1 MPLNNERLPLVKK
14 KFPTKKLAN
23 YSPYFLGVK
32 RVRYWPWK
40 TPSSH
45 LKSVSRFYEGTI
57 LNYVKLNSF
66 WTCLR
71 FGVNGTLVYRPYRGC
86 VTLRKHIY
94 ITCKRQNH
102 NFLSNKYTS
111 QALNRRLNELWKSFR
126 LTSFQKPISIR
137 FVHPNQLLYLLCYQY
152 LFKMFRAII
161 FMFH

>member
-45 LKSVSRFYEGTI
+45 LKSVSSFYEGTI

-94 ITCKRQNH
+94 HLQTTKSQLLVEQIYIPSIE
-102 NFLSNKYTS
+102 SNVTNNK
-111 QALNRRLNELWKSFR
+111 NELWKTFR

-137 FVHPNQLLYLLCYQY
+137 FVHPNQLLYFLCY
-152 LFKMFRAII
+152 
-161 FMFH
+161 